1 MPVVVEAVRH
11 VELEAG
17 RVRQHHAAAG
27 VHRVDLLADVQGVL
41 DVQQPERVFVG
52 DEQDAFALTHARY
65 TSNLLFVHDEI
76 EMLAGRRVDFEN
88 LERLIA

>member
-1 MPVVVEAVRH
+1 MPMVVEAVRH

-27 VHRVDLLADVQGVL
+27 MHGVDLLTEAHGVL

-52 DEQDAFALTHARY
+52 DKQDAFILTHAQ
-65 TSNLLFVHDEI
+65 S
-76 EMLAGRRVDFEN
+76 RVESLTRPATKSKWLPDG
-88 LERLIA
+88 A